1 MKEKIETR
9 KYIEETNIRRCK
21 NTVKTIP
28 KQKQKSPPKKY
39 QKKKQYE
46 SFLKKTIKI
55 KQENIQKKKTLKNNE
70 KKKPGYYRED
80 LWPAEGDKRNKW
92 VVQSVLGRGY
102 LKGNKDS

>member
-39 QKKKQYE
+39 QKK
-46 SFLKKTIKI
+46 SNMNPSLK
-55 KQENIQKKKTLKNNE
+55 
-70 KKKPGYYRED
+70 R
-80 LWPAEGDKRNKW
+80 R
-92 VVQSVLGRGY
+92 
-102 LKGNKDS
+102 